1 VLVALLSAGVQA
13 AMAAEQTLNV
23 GIGVLQSLSCSEKH
37 GRPKGG
43 EVLENRYFIEAEIDR
58 NKGS

>member
-1 VLVALLSAGVQA
+1 MSM
-13 AMAAEQTLNV
+13 AMISKQT
-23 GIGVLQSLSCSEKH
+23 SEKH